1 MPSPQLRVAWLVLLL
16 GCSEHAHLRLLEP
29 AGSSPGGPS
38 ADLDASDPR
47 SSLVLRYDF
56 SGSGTVVRDRV
67 GTADGAIL
75 GGAALDGSGGLTLDG
90 RDDYVDMPDRTV
102 SRLES
107 ASFVIWLQWRGGV
120 CWQRIFDFGSND
132 RGEDRVGYA
141 LSSLFMTP
149 ATCGTGA
156 FTVSGEFASGVQSR
170 VADDE
175 PLPADTDLQVA
186 LVLDAAAS
194 TLTLYRDG
202 ARVAQGSADFA
213 LSEIDDVNCWLG
225 RSQWIQ
231 DYLLAGRYDE
241 LRIYD
246 RALSASEV
254 AAQLARGPD
263 DP

>member
-1 MPSPQLRVAWLVLLL
+1 LVFRVLWPVLLL

-29 AGSSPGGPS
+29 GGGSPGGPN
-38 ADLDASDPR
+38 ADIDASDPR

-67 GTADGAIL
+67 GTSDGQIL
-75 GGAALDGSGGLTLDG
+75 GGAVLDGSGGLTLDG
-90 RDDYVDMPDRTV
+90 GDDYVDMPNGIV
-102 SRLES
+102 SRLGS

-120 CWQRIFDFGSND
+120 CWQRVFDFGSND

-149 ATCGTGA
+149 ATCGTGT

-170 VADDE
+170 VGDDE

-186 LVLDAAAS
+186 LVLDAEAA

-202 ARVAQGSADFA
+202 AAVAEGPAEFELA
-213 LSEIDDVNCWLG
+213 EIDDVNNWLG
-225 RSQWIQ
+225 RSQWVQ
-231 DYLLAGRYDE
+231 DYFLAGRYDE

-246 RALSASEV
+246 RALSAREV
-254 AAQLARGPD
+254 AAQRERGPD